1 MNDAIQSNRLIN
13 EKSPY
18 LLQHARNPVNWY
30 PWGTEAFEKATAED
44 KPIFLS
50 IGYSTCHW
58 CHVMERE
65 SFEDEVVAALL
76 NDGFVCIKVDREERP
91 DIDSVYMDVCQ
102 ALTGQGGWPLTIVM
116 TPSQKP
122 FFAATYIPKE
132 QRGTYPGMLDL
143 LPALLELWRTE
154 RTRAEEQGEAAADF
168 LIKQAQSK
176 PHPHTPDEGLI
187 RSAVK
192 QLGRSF
198 DSQYGGFSSAPKFPM
213 AHMLL
218 LLLLSA
224 RTAGE
229 PSALKMAEETLVHM
243 YQGGMFDHIG
253 GGFSRYSTDRRW
265 LVPHFEKM
273 LYDNALLLWA
283 YTEAYADTGKELY
296 GFVAKRIIAYV
307 LRELRG
313 DTGGFF
319 CGQDADSEGVE
330 GKYYLLTPEDID
342 DALPGY
348 GGPICEWFGITKSGN
363 FEGGSIP
370 NLLHHKQPD
379 VPDAQTQ
386 AQTER
391 LLALREQRVKP
402 ATDDKVLTAWN
413 ALMITALTKA
423 YRTFG
428 DEAYLEAAKKA
439 QACIE
444 TYLTKP
450 NGDLYVRYRDGRADH
465 DGQLSDYA
473 FYGVALLELYAAT
486 ADISFLARAA
496 AIARRMLALFSDEAG
511 GGLFAYSAEGEQL
524 IARPKETYD
533 GAMPAGNSAAAML
546 LVRLSRLTAEPFF
559 MEQAQRQLDFIS
571 SHAALA
577 PTGHC
582 FALLAVEEYISPGA
596 ELVVVSRDEH
606 AWNSELC
613 GIIPVHSAIAALIKT
628 PSTAE
633 ALTSL
638 APFTSSYPFPERG
651 TAYYVCKNGACQAP
665 VYDINACKALL
676 AQQ

>member
-1 MNDAIQSNRLIN
+1 MMPDKQYINRLAN

-18 LLQHARNPVNWY
+18 LLQHAHNPVDWF
-30 PWGTEAFEKATAED
+30 PWGAEAFEKATAED

-65 SFEDEVVAALL
+65 SFEDDEVAALL
-76 NDGFVCIKVDREERP
+76 NEGFVCIKVDREERP

-102 ALTGQGGWPLTIVM
+102 AFTGQGGWPLTIVM

-132 QRGTYPGMLDL
+132 QRGAYPGMLSL
-143 LPALLELWRTE
+143 LPALLELWRTD
-154 RTRAEEQGEAAADF
+154 RARAEKQGEAAANF
-168 LIKQAQSK
+168 LLEQAQST
-176 PHPHTPDEGLI
+176 PRAHTPDEGLI
-187 RSAVK
+187 RGAAL

-198 DSQYGGFSSAPKFPM
+198 DAQYGGFSGAPKFPM

-218 LLLLSA
+218 LLLRYA
-224 RTAGE
+224 RQTGE
-229 PSALKMAEETLVHM
+229 QSALKMAEETLVHM
-243 YQGGMFDHIG
+243 YRGGMFDHIG

-283 YTEAYADTGKELY
+283 YTEAFADTGKELY
-296 GFVAKRIIAYV
+296 GFIAKRIISYV

-330 GKYYLLTPEDID
+330 GKYYLFTPDEIDIV
-342 DALPGY
+342 LPGY
-348 GGPICEWFGITKSGN
+348 GRPISEYFGITEAGN

-370 NLLHHKQPD
+370 NLLHHKQT
-379 VPDAQTQ
+379 VIPDAETQ
-386 AQTER
+386 AQTEQ
-391 LLALREQRVKP
+391 LLAYRETRVKP
-402 ATDDKVLTAWN
+402 ATDDKLLTAWN
-413 ALMITALTKA
+413 SLMITALCKA
-423 YRTFG
+423 YRAFG
-428 DEAYLEAAKKA
+428 EEAYLAAAQKA

-450 NGDLYVRYRDGRADH
+450 NGDLFVRYRDGRADH
-465 DGQLSDYA
+465 DGQLADYA

-486 ADISFLARAA
+486 ADVSFLARAA
-496 AIARRMLALFSDEAG
+496 SIARRMLALFGDEAD
-511 GGLFAYSAEGEQL
+511 GGLFAYSAEGERL
-524 IARPKETYD
+524 ISRPKETYD
-533 GAMPAGNSAAAML
+533 GAMPSGNSAASML
-546 LVRLSRLTAEPFF
+546 LVRLSRLTADPYF
-559 MEQAQRQLDFIS
+559 MEQARRQLDFAA
-571 SHAALA
+571 SHAAEA

-582 FALLAVEEYISPGA
+582 FALLAVAEYVSPGA
-596 ELVVVSRDEH
+596 ELVVVGRDEH
-606 AWNSELC
+606 AWNSELRT
-613 GIIPVHSAIAALIKT
+613 IISVNADTAVLVKT
-628 PSTAE
+628 PSAAE
-633 ALTSL
+633 ALDSL
-638 APFTSSYPFPERG
+638 APFTSAYPFPDRG

-665 VYDINACKALL
+665 VFDINACKALL
-676 AQQ
+676 VQ